1 MARSVWKGSISI
13 GVVNIPITLH
23 TATRESKVSFNSITP
38 CCGTRVNSVYKCQGC
53 GKEVS
58 RSEVKKGWEL
68 GEGKFVV
75 LEKSEIEAV
84 RLPTVKSIAVEGFVP
99 ALLIDPIQMATS
111 YYMASVEGGEKAYGL
126 IAEALNL
133 SALYALARITTHG
146 KEHIAVIRAR
156 GRNLILTTLWYPE
169 EVLTPPAIP
178 EAQLTER
185 ERELAKQLLEGY
197 KVEQLDLT
205 QYKNRYVDA
214 VKELVNAKLMGQP
227 IPAPKV
233 EAAPAMD
240 LTQALMVSVE
250 HKKKKAVKSE
260 A

>member
-1 MARSVWKGSISI
+1 MARSVWKGSVSI
-13 GVVNIPITLH
+13 GVVNIPISLH
-23 TATRESKVSFNSITP
+23 TATRESKVSFNTITP

-58 RSEVKKGWEL
+58 RAEVKKGWDL
-68 GEGKFVV
+68 GDGKFVV
-75 LEKSEIEAV
+75 LEKAEIEAM
-84 RLPTVKSIAVEGFVP
+84 RLRTVKSIAVEGFVP
-99 ALLIDPIQMATS
+99 AHLIDPIQMATS
-111 YYMASVEGGEKAYGL
+111 YYMAPVEGGEKAYSL

-146 KEHIAVIRAR
+146 KEHIAIIRAR

-169 EVLTPPAIP
+169 EVLTPPEIP
-178 EAQLTER
+178 QAVLSER
-185 ERELAKQLLEGY
+185 ERALAKQLLDGY
-197 KVEQLDLT
+197 KIEQLDLT

-214 VKELVNAKLMGQP
+214 LKELINAKLLGQP
-227 IPAPKV
+227 LPAPQV

-240 LTQALMVSVE
+240 LTQALMVSVQ
-250 HKKKKAVKSE
+250 HKKKKKVE